1 MITTGIDVSKAKLDV
16 FFSHMPYKK
25 HETFSNTPQG
35 IEAIV
40 RRLPENAFVIF
51 ESTGPYSKLLYKT
64 LCEKGI
70 KCCCANPYQVLRFA
84 QGMGRHAKTD
94 KIDARILAEYGDKA
108 EPEPTQFKSDKD
120 LELYEL
126 VSTRDVLMH
135 DIRAHKNRLEIE
147 FSSDKV
153 NQVYLDIIKKLEEE
167 LSKIYQA
174 IDDFMKQNEK
184 YAKKKEQLETI
195 PGIGSISAA
204 AILAYG
210 PEIGT
215 VSGKQFSALIGLAP
229 RTKQSGSTLMH
240 DHIGG
245 GRPALRKAWY
255 MPALSAIKCNPEMRK
270 FYDKLKAKGK
280 SSKVAI
286 VAVMRKMS
294 GYANSVIKR
303 QVNFEKEGKPSLQKL
318 AA

>member
-1 MITTGIDVSKAKLDV
+1 MITTGIDVSKSKLDV
-16 FFSHMPYKK
+16 FFSHMPHKK

-35 IEAIV
+35 IEAII

-64 LCEKGI
+64 LCDNGI
-70 KCCCANPYQVLRFA
+70 KCCCTNPYKVLRFA

-108 EPEPTQFKSDKD
+108 EPQPTQFKSDKD

-135 DIRAHKNRLEIE
+135 DIRAHKNRLEVE
-147 FSSDKV
+147 FASDKV
-153 NQVYLDIIKKLEEE
+153 NQTYHDIIGKLEDE
-167 LSKIYQA
+167 LSKICQA
-174 IDDFMKQNEK
+174 IDDFMERNEEH
-184 YAKKKEQLETI
+184 AKKRKLLESI
-195 PGIGSISAA
+195 PAIGPISSV
-204 AILAYG
+204 AILAYC

-215 VSGKQFSALIGLAP
+215 ISGKQFSSLAGLAP
-229 RTKQSGSTLMH
+229 RTKQSGSTLMYA
-240 DHIGG
+240 HIGG
-245 GRPALRKAWY
+245 GRPPLRKTFY
-255 MPALSAIKCNPEMRK
+255 MPALIATKCSPEMK
-270 FYDKLKAKGK
+270 KLYDKLKAKGK
-280 SSKVAI
+280 PPKVAI